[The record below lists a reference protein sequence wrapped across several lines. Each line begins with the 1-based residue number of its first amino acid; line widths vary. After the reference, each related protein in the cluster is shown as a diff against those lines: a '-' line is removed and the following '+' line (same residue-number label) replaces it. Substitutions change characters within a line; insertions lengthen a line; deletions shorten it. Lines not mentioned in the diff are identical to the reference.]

1 MILIHPS
8 SLGKIMSPAKS
19 KKDSDLSAGAITYC
33 KELAKQYVY
42 GFKPSISSKYLEKG
56 LLCED
61 AAIELYNQV
70 FFANL
75 KKNTVRK
82 SNQWLTGECDI
93 DDDQMIIDIKNSW
106 SLMQFP
112 ALPEDAHDNDYEW
125 QGRGYMMLWDK
136 PKFRLAFCLVT
147 TPLELREWD
156 DELIHEV
163 DHIDPELRVTVVD
176 YDRCPIKEQLI
187 KTKCAAAKV
196 AVREFVEQIRKVHG
210 NG

>member
-33 KELAKQYVY
+33 KELAKQCVY

-61 AAIELYNQV
+61 NSIELYNQV
-70 FFANL
+70 NFSNL
-75 KKNTVRK
+75 TKNSERK
-82 SNQWLTGECDI
+82 NNEWLTGEI
-93 DDDQMIIDIKNSW
+93 DLLDGDLIIDIKTSW

-112 ALPEDAHDNDYEW
+112 ALPEDAHDTDYEW

-163 DHIDPELRVTVVD
+163 DHIDPALRITVVD
-176 YDRCPIKEQLI
+176 YDRCPVKEQLI
-187 KTKCAAAKV
+187 KTKCDAAKF
-196 AVREFVEQIRKVHG
+196 AVREFVEQIKRSHI
-210 NG
+210 